1 MNQDDEPAFWEKAAA
16 FVLAM
21 LAIACSLALVK
32 LGVVGL
38 MGICK

>member
-16 FVLAM
+16 FVLAL
-21 LAIACSLALVK
+21 LAIGCALALVK
-32 LGVVGL
+32 LGANGL